1 MTNVSRIA
9 VTVDGRTVYW
19 DVTAG
24 VAVVLLQAMV
34 QTYGP
39 AKEG

>member
-1 MTNVSRIA
+1 MTNMNRIA
-9 VTVDGRTVYW
+9 ITMNGRTVYW

-24 VAVVLLQAMV
+24 VAVMLLQAMV